1 MKKSFLPT
9 SLLIIIIGLMWTSS
23 LSEVL
28 GSEYPFA
35 SDYDRTY
42 TFDFQYG
49 YYRPSHKLYASVPS
63 SLYDYYRVKTPKLVD
78 DSGYA
83 ALVTP
88 YVFKSIAENLRNL
101 TLDAPRSDEAFAN
114 AVLMLVHQIPYAVGG
129 LKYPVETFVENSGQC
144 DTLSLLAASIMKA
157 GGLDVV
163 LLYYKDVYH
172 INVGVCL
179 PYEPHG
185 TWWWLP
191 SAGFEFDGKKY
202 WIAECT
208 PAAEW
213 KVGDVPSLVAGETP
227 WVVSLEN
234 SEISSPARVSSK
246 LDVPLTASSISIDLS
261 SDFSG
266 TDDLD
271 RTLTIS
277 GSISPAYAG
286 KSVVIYVNR
295 EEYSN
300 DTFKTVTDNFGNY
313 SLTWNFTSMGTYH
326 IRTSLSGFLNYSG
339 SDSETLTVFIGF
351 YKQLS
356 GGNVPEQYWGIRDG
370 YLFAAASIAPG
381 HTIFHSKGGE
391 EFRKSNLTGTGILL
405 SGEFMVLRSEQT
417 TTPKDEQTTINR
429 TITMPRRRWGS
440 PRSIIEQTI
449 TTSRSEQTMNNQFGF
464 ILQHNGGDNYSAS
477 VRVLDKHDISQITE
491 QGENNTA
498 FISAS
503 MSAKENTWYKIAAR
517 MSEDGI
523 TANLHNE
530 NGTLLNKAA
539 ARDNV
544 TSISE
549 SGILITYEANTV
561 IAFKNL
567 KAKTI
572 GQPTQPVDGDSI
584 AVNGPELLAPYGGL
598 AILLAVV
605 VATIAYIE
613 KRKRVTEKKNS

>member
-1 MKKSFLPT
+1 MRFRYWKT
-9 SLLIIIIGLMWTSS
+9 GILLISILLLVFVTPNSFAGTYDPPYSSQVQFGL
-23 LSEVL
+23 L
-28 GSEYPFA
+28 
-35 SDYDRTY
+35 
-42 TFDFQYG
+42 
-49 YYRPSHKLYASVPS
+49 SHKLYASVPP

-277 GSISPAYAG
+277 GSISPAYSDENVVVYFSQDGTSYNAYRTRTNHWG
-286 KSVVIYVNR
+286 K
-295 EEYSN
+295 YS
-300 DTFKTVTDNFGNY
+300 Y
-313 SLTWNFTSMGTYH
+313 SWNLTSTGTYY
-326 IRTSLSGFLNYSG
+326 IRTSWSGTPDYASA
-339 SDSETLTVFIGF
+339 DSEILTVFIGF
-351 YKQLS
+351 PRSLIQFEGSNYYYDYGHAAFATHELRIRQGVEEFLNIQLS
-356 GGNVPEQYWGIRDG
+356 GAGV
-370 YLFAAASIAPG
+370 L
-381 HTIFHSKGGE
+381 
-391 EFRKSNLTGTGILL
+391 LTGDFII
-405 SGEFMVLRSEQT
+405 LRSGQTITIPREGEIPVPIERIVIPKGTQPIRLPDDIEQT
-417 TTPKDEQTTINR
+417 T
-429 TITMPRRRWGS
+429 
-440 PRSIIEQTI
+440 
-449 TTSRSEQTMNNQFGF
+449 NNKFGF
-464 ILQHNGGDNYSAS
+464 ILQNCGGNNYGVA
-477 VRVLDKHDISQITE
+477 VRGLDDYDMLQIN
-491 QGENNTA
+491 QLSGNRTA
-498 FISAS
+498 FINASAGVRDNIWYRVV
-503 MSAKENTWYKIAAR
+503 AKI
-517 MSEDGI
+517 SEGEI
-523 TANLHNE
+523 TAELHDV
-530 NGTLLNKAA
+530 NGTLLESMATTDDA
-539 ARDNV
+539 I
-544 TSISE
+544 SINE
-549 SGILITYEANTV
+549 LVILIANNTDRAV
-561 IAFKNL
+561 AFKNL
-567 KAKTI
+567 KVGTLD
-572 GQPTQPVDGDSI
+572 QPTQL
-584 AVNGPELLAPYGGL
+584 PEGNKNELNEHTLLAPNV
-598 AILLAVV
+598 AFTILLVVTFAAVV
-605 VATIAYIE
+605 YVK
-613 KRKRVTEKKNS
+613 KRKKV